1 MPRLVIAAV
10 PDDLPEYDRSDW
22 KHWIDA
28 DRDCQNT
35 RAEVLIVESVV
46 TVDFTDERGCTVAG
60 GVWVAPYTSTT
71 VEVARSLDVDHM
83 VPLANAHRS
92 GAWAWNA
99 QQKEDF
105 ANDMSFDHHLIAVTA
120 SANRSKG
127 ARGPEEWRPDDT
139 SYWCEYAVNWI
150 TIKAN
155 WNLSAKADEW
165 AALKEMLGTC
175 AAEVS
180 FEGNEPSPPPST
192 PTPTTPT
199 VAASVVN
206 SVAPGVV
213 FVTEFMANP
222 SAVNDAEGEWF
233 ELYNSRSDVGVDIN
247 GWTIRDEGSNN
258 HVINNGAP
266 LIIPSL
272 GFLVLGKVADS
283 ETNGGVPVDYAF
295 STSFTLA
302 NSEDEIQLLDGTGN
316 VIDSLSY
323 DSDLVFTGTSTSL
336 NPAAFD
342 ASSNDLAE
350 NWCRSQ
356 SLMPQGDRGT
366 PGAPNDACP

>member
-1 MPRLVIAAV
+1 
-10 PDDLPEYDRSDW
+10 
-22 KHWIDA
+22 
-28 DRDCQNT
+28 
-35 RAEVLIVESVV
+35 
-46 TVDFTDERGCTVAG
+46 
-60 GVWVAPYTSTT
+60 
-71 VEVARSLDVDHM
+71 
-83 VPLANAHRS
+83 
-92 GAWAWNA
+92 
-99 QQKEDF
+99 
-105 ANDMSFDHHLIAVTA
+105 
-120 SANRSKG
+120 
-127 ARGPEEWRPDDT
+127 
-139 SYWCEYAVNWI
+139 
-150 TIKAN
+150 
-155 WNLSAKADEW
+155 
-165 AALKEMLGTC
+165 MLGTC

-206 SVAPGVV
+206 SVAPRVV

-302 NSEDEIQLLDGTGN
+302 NSEDEIQLPLTRAPTILPRIGA
-316 VIDSLSY
+316 
-323 DSDLVFTGTSTSL
+323 DLKALCHRVTEGL
-336 NPAAFD
+336 PA
-342 ASSNDLAE
+342 L
-350 NWCRSQ
+350 
-356 SLMPQGDRGT
+356 LMT
-366 PGAPNDACP
+366 LAPNS

>member
-1 MPRLVIAAV
+1 MPYIETKSAVIA
-10 PDDLPEYDRSDW
+10 
-22 KHWIDA
+22 
-28 DRDCQNT
+28 
-35 RAEVLIVESVV
+35 ESVV
-46 TVDFTDERGCTVAG
+46 AVDFTDERGCTVASG
-60 GVWVAPYTSTT
+60 EWTAPFTGTT

-165 AALKEMLGTC
+165 AALEEMLGTC
-175 AAEVS
+175 AEEVT
-180 FEGNEPSPPPST
+180 FEGGGPSPT
-192 PTPTTPT
+192 PTPTVTT
-199 VAASVVN
+199 SVVS
-206 SVAPGVV
+206 SVSPGVV
-213 FVTEFMANP
+213 FITEFMANP

-247 GWTIRDEGSNN
+247 GWTIKDEGTNN
-258 HVINNGAP
+258 HVINSGAP

-272 GFLVLGKVADS
+272 GFLVLGKVLDI
-283 ETNGGVPVDYAF
+283 ETNGGVLLDYAF
-295 STSFTLA
+295 STTFTLS
-302 NSEDEIQLLDGTGN
+302 NSEDEILLLNGTGN
-316 VIDSLSY
+316 VIDSLAMTPIWS
-323 DSDLVFTGTSTSL
+323 SL
-336 NPAAFD
+336 AHL
-342 ASSNDLAE
+342 LA
-350 NWCRSQ
+350 
-356 SLMPQGDRGT
+356 
-366 PGAPNDACP
+366 